1 LLLKSLLKMQ
11 PGESSGQKAW
21 ARLSQ
26 EWAQSAR
33 LLLERDM
40 LAAVWNC
47 VKRNARGMLI
57 VRAAASAIELPA

>member
-1 LLLKSLLKMQ
+1 MQ

-33 LLLERDM
+33 LLLERDV

-47 VKRNARGMLI
+47 VKGNARKMLMMC
-57 VRAAASAIELPA
+57 AAASEIELLA